1 MTAPEPAL
9 RAEHVSMAFPGV
21 RALHDVSMGV
31 RAGEVHA
38 LLGENGAGKSTLIKI
53 VTGAQKPDSGTI
65 TIAGRELRSF
75 SPRAA
80 QKLGVR
86 VVHQERQIAPDLSV
100 AQNILLDDLPTGPF
114 GVTTQR
120 MVVARGRAVL
130 ERLGLDLDARQL
142 AGELSAAEQQ
152 LVELAR
158 AVHRDAALV
167 VLDEPTASLR
177 RGEVEALFRVV
188 RNLRAAGTAILYIS
202 HHLHEVFEI
211 ADSATVLRNG
221 EKVAEVAIADTTSE
235 ELVAMMFD
243 RDVAHTRLPRAPRT
257 HERVALSA
265 RGVSRPPT
273 LHPTDVDV
281 RAGEIVV
288 FCGAADSGTSDL
300 AAVLAGVVK
309 PSTGSVTLGGDR
321 RVGRRTHAAGAGIGY
336 VPADRKRDG
345 LLLERSIGENLL
357 LAQGGWRRLLHI
369 PTVAARTAKAALVRG
384 RVKADDHRRAVST
397 LSGGNQ
403 QRVVFGRWLLAG
415 SAVLV
420 LDQPTAG
427 VDIAAK
433 FDIYQQLLDLTAEG
447 LAVAIVSSDYEEI
460 SCLADRVLVMRDG
473 VVVAEVDGDDATPE
487 RLFQLEMGTDPRGEA
502 A

>member
-1 MTAPEPAL
+1 MSATAVPAL
-9 RAEHVSMAFPGV
+9 QVEGVSMAFPGV
-21 RALHDVSMGV
+21 RALHEVSATV
-31 RAGEVHA
+31 RPGEVHA
-38 LLGENGAGKSTLIKI
+38 LLGENGAGKSTLIKV
-53 VTGAQKPDSGTI
+53 VTGAQRPDSGTV
-65 TIAGRELRSF
+65 TVAGHELRTF

-100 AQNILLDDLPTGPF
+100 AQNVLLDELPSGLF
-114 GVTTQR
+114 GVTTAHLIQR
-120 MVVARGRAVL
+120 RGQAVL
-130 ERLGLDLDARQL
+130 DRLGLDLDARQL
-142 AGELSAAEQQ
+142 AGELSAAQQQ

-158 AVHRDAALV
+158 AVHRSSPLV

-177 RGEVEALFRVV
+177 RGEVETLFQVV
-188 RNLRAAGTAILYIS
+188 RNLKAQGTAVLYIS

-211 ADSATVLRNG
+211 ADAATVLRNG
-221 EKVAEVAIADTTSE
+221 EKVADLAVADTTSE
-235 ELVAMMFD
+235 ELVSLMFD
-243 RDVAHTRLPRAPRT
+243 RDVAHTRLPRADRD
-257 HERVALSA
+257 RDVVALTA

-273 LHPTDVDV
+273 LQPTDVEV
-281 RAGEIVV
+281 RRGEIVA

-300 AAVLAGVVK
+300 ASVLAGVVR
-309 PSTGSVTLGGDR
+309 PSTGTVTMAEAK
-321 RVGRRTHAAGAGIGY
+321 VGTRTHAAATGIGY
-336 VPADRKRDG
+336 VPADRKAKG

-357 LAQGGWRRLLHI
+357 LSQLGWRRLLHI
-369 PTVAARTAKAALVRG
+369 PTVAHRTAKAAIARG
-384 RVKADDHRRAVST
+384 RVKASDPRRAVST

-415 SAVLV
+415 SSVLV

-460 SCLADRVLVMRDG
+460 CCLADRVLVMRDG
-473 VVVAEVDGDDATPE
+473 AVVAEVDGVDATPE
-487 RLFQLEMGTDPRGEA
+487 LLFQLEMGTDPRGEA